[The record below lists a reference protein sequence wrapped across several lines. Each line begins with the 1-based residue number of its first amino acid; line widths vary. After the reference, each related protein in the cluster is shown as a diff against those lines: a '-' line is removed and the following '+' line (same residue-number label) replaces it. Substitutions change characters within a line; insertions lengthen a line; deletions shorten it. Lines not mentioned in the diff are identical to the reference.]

1 MKCEHKFCLNCLI
14 ASLKG
19 ETEMEA
25 QYPSCNIKVSKK
37 DASPS
42 TDLETILLLPQ
53 TKCEVYSKK
62 FKITHHDQYINHIQN
77 CSINQMQNK
86 PVIVSDILSIS
97 ETHIP
102 KTIEDT
108 ALHLLKTKMI
118 SRSKSS
124 TIEFKTGGR
133 VSLGLLIHDTTLI
146 NSYLLCYKLNF
157 LVLIL

>member
-1 MKCEHKFCLNCLI
+1 
-14 ASLKG
+14 
-19 ETEMEA
+19 
-25 QYPSCNIKVSKK
+25 
-37 DASPS
+37 
-42 TDLETILLLPQ
+42 
-53 TKCEVYSKK
+53 
-62 FKITHHDQYINHIQN
+62 
-77 CSINQMQNK
+77 MQNK

-102 KTIEDT
+102 KAIEDT
-108 ALHLLKTKMI
+108 ALHLLKTKMK

-133 VSLGLLIHDTTLI
+133 VSLGLLIHDATLI